1 MRNKLNDLGY
11 EDCIIF
17 DDLAY
22 DEAIVGITHDNRV
35 VYDSELMIQALIDHD
50 GMSYEEAI
58 DWFEYN
64 TLRGL
69 DYFPYPNKP
78 IIIMC
83 NREALED

>member
-1 MRNKLNDLGY
+1 MHY
-11 EDCIIF
+11 F

-58 DWFEYN
+58 EWFEYN

-69 DYFPYPNKP
+69 DYFQNPNKP